1 MVEDNTAEDNN
12 VSIGSKRLKRLKRL
26 KGLKGLKAV
35 KQRGKG
41 LAENGHVK
49 TKPEEEVE
57 HKCLEQV
64 RSKLKIE
71 R

>member
-1 MVEDNTAEDNN
+1 MNKGLNDDNINGSKE
-12 VSIGSKRLKRLKRL
+12 SKRLKRLKRL
-26 KGLKGLKAV
+26 QGSKVV

-41 LAENGHVK
+41 LAENGRVK
-49 TKPEEEVE
+49 TKQEEEVD
-57 HKCLEQV
+57 HKRLEQV